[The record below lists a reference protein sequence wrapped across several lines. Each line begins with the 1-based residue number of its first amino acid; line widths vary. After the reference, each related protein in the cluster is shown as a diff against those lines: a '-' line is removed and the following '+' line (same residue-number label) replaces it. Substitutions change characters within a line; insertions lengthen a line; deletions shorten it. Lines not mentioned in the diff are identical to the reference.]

1 MGGIF
6 GGGHS
11 SSTTDQVLAGMQLQ
25 TSSYGGVLPILY
37 GTTRIAG
44 NLVYYP
50 VSDFKATPH
59 TTSTTVGKGGG
70 GSTMT
75 NTTYTYT
82 ACVILVLCEGTATGI
97 NQVWRDKETG
107 SLAGYGF
114 TFFTGAR
121 TQTPWSYL
129 TSNHPTQATG
139 YSGMV
144 FVAHAAIDLGGS
156 GSLKNH
162 SFEVVGVAATQQDPA
177 ATAAYDAK
185 PSDIVVDFLSN
196 AFYGATWDSAK
207 IGDLVTGASSY
218 ATYCQACGFVLSPA
232 FDSQKPARS
241 HLQDVFDATNSDA
254 VWHSSATSMV
264 LNVVPYGDTAI
275 TANGTTYTPNT
286 TPLYDLTYDDFL
298 GVVDANGAPT
308 GSSPITIT
316 RASNQE
322 VYNSVPVEYLDRL
335 SGYNVSVVDVPE
347 PTDVAVNGLKKAS
360 PMSLHMITR
369 LPVAQAISTI
379 KSQRNVYVRNEYTFN
394 LGWRYFLLEPMDL
407 VTLTDAII
415 GFNHKV
421 VRILTV
427 DIPDEGSEES
437 GITVTAEEWP
447 FGVATATAYSVQT
460 PSGTSPNVN
469 DDPGAAAA
477 PTIFDS
483 PALWALSSEPEV
495 TLATAGGSI
504 WGGAEVWVSTTGTTY
519 AKAGYIN
526 NPCRFGT
533 LTAGLAAYAGGLA
546 QDLTNTISVTVPNGG
561 TLSTVPNATAA
572 AGLNLIWVD
581 GELISFQTAT
591 LTGTNAYNLTGL
603 YRGLYGTSPGS
614 HLSGAKWVKCDSNV
628 FRYAIPT
635 AQIGALLYIKIVSYN
650 IWGGGLR
657 QISAETA
664 YTFTPTAQV
673 VPAPYNVTI
682 SVSPTRPV

>member
-1 MGGIF
+1 MGGLF
-6 GGGHS
+6 GGGKTT
-11 SSTTDQVLAGMQLQ
+11 STTDQVLAGMQLQ

-37 GTTRIAG
+37 GTTRTAG
-44 NLVYYP
+44 NLVYYA
-50 VSDFKATPH
+50 DFVATPH

-70 GSTMT
+70 GGSTQT
-75 NTTYTYT
+75 STTYTYT

-97 NQVWRDKETG
+97 NRVWRDKETG
-107 SLAGYGF
+107 SLSGYGF
-114 TFFTGAR
+114 TFFSGAR
-121 TQTPWSYL
+121 TQSPWSYL

-144 FVAHAAIDLGGS
+144 GVANAAIDLGGS

-162 SFEVVGVAATQQDPA
+162 SFEVLGVAATQQDPS

-185 PSDIVVDFLSN
+185 PSDIVVDFLGN
-196 AFYGATWDSAK
+196 AFYGATWDPAK

-241 HLQDVFDATNSDA
+241 HLQDVFDATNSDS

-264 LNVVPYGDTAI
+264 LTVVPYGDTAI

-286 TPLYDLTYDDFL
+286 TPLYDLTYDDYL
-298 GVVDANGAPT
+298 GVVDANGVPT

-316 RASNQE
+316 RASNQD

-369 LPVAQAISTI
+369 AAVAQAISTI
-379 KSQRNVYVRNEYTFN
+379 KGQRNVYVRNEYTFK

-407 VTLTDAII
+407 VTLTNAII

-427 DIPDEGSEES
+427 DIPDESGEEA

-447 FGVATATAYSVQT
+447 FGVATATVYTVQT
-460 PSGTSPNVN
+460 SDGTAPNVN
-469 DDPGAAAA
+469 ADPGPAAA

-483 PALWALSSEPEV
+483 PALWSQTSGSEI
-495 TLATAGGSI
+495 TLASAGGSI
-504 WGGAEVWVSTTGTTY
+504 WGGAEVWVSATGSSY
-519 AKAGYIN
+519 AKAGYLN

-533 LTAGLAAYAGGLA
+533 LTAALAAWASGTA
-546 QDLTNTISVTVPNGG
+546 QDNTNTLGVTVPNGG
-561 TLSTVPNATAA
+561 ALGSMDNASAA
-572 AGLNLIWVD
+572 AGQNLIWVD
-581 GELISFQTAT
+581 GEMISYQTAT

-614 HLSGAKWVKCDSNV
+614 HLNGSKWVKCDTNV
-628 FRYAIPT
+628 FRYPVPAT
-635 AQIGALLYIKIVSYN
+635 QVGTLLYVKLVSYN
-650 IWGGGLR
+650 IWGGGKR

-664 YTFTPTAQV
+664 YTYTPALQT
-673 VPAPYNVTI
+673 VPAPFNVTVT
-682 SVSPTRPV
+682 VS